1 MANNSI
7 FMDVNSN
14 TATVR
19 FYAITAPSSAY
30 SFGTG
35 FLNYNNYFVNQTNPQ
50 MRTGGLGTGTGNSLT
65 PEFQTLADWRTAFTT
80 PQDANSKQE
89 DPLYISNTS
98 DLHISPTSPNV
109 DMGIAIPGVTQD
121 IDGQNRVGTPDIGAD
136 EPGGVTPPA
145 NDIAAVS
152 INTPAPGSVLST
164 AQPIT
169 PKASFKNVGTATQTN
184 VTVQFTITGPMG
196 YNYTDTEVIPSIA
209 PEQTVM
215 VTFSPAAPAPGQP
228 GTYNMTAS
236 VITPDATAANDT
248 VTGTFT
254 AVSPLVGGNYS
265 VPGDYPSLT
274 NDGGI
279 FAVLNSAGASGNIV
293 INITADLT
301 GETGTHALN
310 EIAGG
315 FTVTIKPTGAARTI
329 TGSSTNSILRFNGAD
344 GVTID
349 GSLSGGSATA
359 VGGNAALRNLTVQ
372 NTNSAGLAVIAFMEG
387 TNGAQNATIK
397 NVNVF
402 GQDPT
407 QTLLCLHIGGNSVGS
422 SPLTANNSNARVEN
436 CAFQKAI
443 LGVFYNGVSAANA
456 NTGGVITMNDMS
468 ATGANRLRRGG
479 IFFFNQNGIQ
489 ATFNSI
495 GGIVTD
501 EGADAIGIIAGI
513 QDISTTSVTSGGVF
527 NAVIVGN
534 KINGVQGTSTTGFSA
549 AGIAIAGNAAGP
561 NTIANNMVTGVIA
574 PSTSPDLVAGIFVAG
589 VPSSITRLYFNSV
602 SLTLDR
608 GTVAS
613 QIGSYGVAISGA
625 NPVVELKNNIFSNAQ
640 TSGGGANAKSY
651 AIGTA
656 STAFTNMSSNYN
668 VFFTTG
674 ANSGGF
680 RTGSLGAT
688 GTDFATLEGWQMAT
702 GGDMNSIFA
711 DPLFVSG
718 SDLHLTCGSPALDKG
733 TPIATV
739 TADFDGQ
746 PRSATTPDI
755 GADEVTAPAVVTG
768 FSVKMHGA
776 AGTFGIPLTGVE
788 PRSGGAN
795 GDHTFVLTFA
805 APVSFT
811 SASVT
816 TGMGSVVS
824 TTGSG
829 TNTITINLTGVADAQ
844 CLKVTL
850 VCVNNGAGSFGDVTV
865 GMRFLL
871 GDTTNNG
878 AVTTSDIGDVKAQSG
893 QPVTQTNF
901 RTDVNANGSVTT
913 SDIGL
918 VKSRAGNTVTPCP

>member
-1 MANNSI
+1 
-7 FMDVNSN
+7 V
-14 TATVR
+14 
-19 FYAITAPSSAY
+19 
-30 SFGTG
+30 
-35 FLNYNNYFVNQTNPQ
+35 
-50 MRTGGLGTGTGNSLT
+50 
-65 PEFQTLADWRTAFTT
+65 
-80 PQDANSKQE
+80 
-89 DPLYISNTS
+89 
-98 DLHISPTSPNV
+98 
-109 DMGIAIPGVTQD
+109 
-121 IDGQNRVGTPDIGAD
+121 
-136 EPGGVTPPA
+136 
-145 NDIAAVS
+145 
-152 INTPAPGSVLST
+152 
-164 AQPIT
+164 PIT
-169 PKASFKNVGTATQTN
+169 PRATFQNQGTSTQVN

-196 YNYTDTEVIPSIA
+196 YSYTDTEVIPSIA
-209 PEQTVM
+209 PDQSIT
-215 VTFSPAAPAPGQP
+215 VTFSPAAPATNQA
-228 GTYNMTAS
+228 GTFNMTAS
-236 VITPDATAANDT
+236 VITPDANPANDQ
-248 VTGTFT
+248 VTGSFT
-254 AVSPLVGGNYS
+254 AVNPLVGGNYS

-279 FAVLNSAGASGNIV
+279 FSVLNSGGAIGNIV

-310 EIAGG
+310 ELAGG

-329 TGSSTNSILRFNGAD
+329 TGSSTNAILRFNGAD

-349 GSLSGGSATA
+349 GSLTGGSATG
-359 VGGNAALRNLTVQ
+359 VGGNAALRNLTIQ
-372 NTNSAGLAVIAFMEG
+372 NTNIAGLAVIAFMEG

-407 QTLLCLHIGGNSVGS
+407 QTLLALHIGGNSVGA
-422 SPLTANNSNARVEN
+422 SPVTANNNNARVEN

-443 LGVFYNGVSAANA
+443 LGVFYNGVSAASA
-456 NTGGVITMNDMS
+456 TTGGVITMNDMA

-489 ATFNSI
+489 ATFNNI
-495 GGIVTD
+495 GGITTD
-501 EGADAIGIIAGI
+501 EGADAIGIIAGT
-513 QDISTTSVTSGGVF
+513 QNVTNLLVASGGVS
-527 NAVIVGN
+527 NAQIVGN
-534 KINGVQGTSTTGFSA
+534 RINGVAATSTTGFSA
-549 AGIAIAGNAAGP
+549 VGIAIAGDPAGA
-561 NTIANNMVTGVIA
+561 NVIANNMVSGMI
-574 PSTSPDLVAGIFVAG
+574 SPATDPDIVAGIFVAG
-589 VPSSITRLYFNSV
+589 VPSSNTKLYFNSV
-602 SLTLDR
+602 ALALDR

-613 QIGSYGVAISGA
+613 QIGSYGVAISGS
-625 NPVVELKNNIFSNAQ
+625 NPIVELKNNIFYNAQ

-656 STAFTNMSSNYN
+656 SSTFTNMSSDYN

-674 ANSGGF
+674 ANSAGF
-680 RTGSLGAT
+680 RTGALTAT
-688 GTDFATLEGWQMAT
+688 GTDFATLEGWRMAT

-718 SDLHLTCGSPALDKG
+718 SDLHLTCGSPALNKG
-733 TPIATV
+733 IPIAAV

-746 PRSATTPDI
+746 PRNATTPDI
-755 GADEVTAPAVVTG
+755 GADEVTAPAVVTAV
-768 FSVKMHGA
+768 SRKMHGA
-776 AGTFGIPLTGVE
+776 LGPFDIPLTGVE

-795 GDHTFVLTFA
+795 GDYTFVLTFA

-816 TGMGSVVS
+816 TGMGSVMS
-824 TTGSG
+824 TSGSG

-850 VCVNNGAGSFGDVTV
+850 VCVDNAAGSFGDVTI

-918 VKSRAGNTVTPCP
+918 VKSRAGTTVTPCL